1 MKNKKIILLS
11 VAALIFIFFV
21 FVYCPKKVHIK
32 DENVSSIVYENSREG
47 YYGNVDSSYYSEL
60 FESINSS
67 WAFTR
72 LTRQKSLISDTL
84 TITYEDGLVK
94 TVNSIGYISGIP
106 FYVYKET
113 FDFSQVEDMLL
124 ESSIV
129 YIPSVDLD

>member
-1 MKNKKIILLS
+1 MKIKKIVLLCG
-11 VAALIFIFFV
+11 ALLVFLFLV

-32 DENVSSIVYENSREG
+32 DENISSIVYENSREG
-47 YYGNVDSSYYSEL
+47 YYGDVDPSYYSEL

-72 LTRQKSLISDTL
+72 LGIQKSWILYTL
-84 TITYEDGLVK
+84 TITYEDGSVK
-94 TVNSIGYISGIP
+94 TVESMSTISGIP

-113 FDFSQVEDMLL
+113 FDFSQVEDMLV

-129 YIPSVDLD
+129 YMPSVDLD